1 MFIEREIDE
10 NGKTILH
17 VFNDSKD
24 SFTNL
29 KSFKKD
35 FLPILGEHKIIKAS
49 EHIAVFQTPEL
60 YDTTKV
66 FILFHSDLLLFNNG
80 KCLIFEYNFPKFTD

>member
-24 SFTNL
+24 NFTNL
-29 KSFKKD
+29 KAFRKD
-35 FLPILGEHKIIKAS
+35 FFPILGEHKIIKIS
-49 EHIAVFQTPEL
+49 EHTVVFQTPEF
-60 YDTTKV
+60 YDTTKM